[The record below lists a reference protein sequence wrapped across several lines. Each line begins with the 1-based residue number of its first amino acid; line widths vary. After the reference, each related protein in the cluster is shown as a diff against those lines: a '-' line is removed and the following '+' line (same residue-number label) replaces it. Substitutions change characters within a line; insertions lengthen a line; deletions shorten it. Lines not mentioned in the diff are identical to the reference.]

1 MGAISLKYK
10 SKSGN
15 LTAPGDVDPGAM
27 IPLMTTTLSTASASV
42 TFSSIPQEY
51 EHLQVRVWGW
61 NTSGSDR
68 SLAIYYNSDTG
79 INYVNH
85 YLQGNGSSATAGA
98 ETGRGQTFII
108 DSNAGQ
114 TGFNGDVNKAST
126 FLIDILD
133 YANTNKFTT
142 VRALGGW
149 DGNGSGVVGLASALW
164 RSTAA
169 INTLTF
175 FLPYSTNIGAGSKFA
190 LYGIKRAGA

>member
-1 MGAISLKYK
+1 MASISLKYK

-27 IPLMTTTLSTASASV
+27 IPLATTTLSTASANV
-42 TFSSIPQEY
+42 TFSSIPQGY

-85 YLQGNGSSATAGA
+85 YLQGNGTSVTAGA

-114 TGFNGDVNKAST
+114 TGFNGDVNKASV
-126 FLIDILD
+126 FIIDILD
-133 YANTNKFTT
+133 YANTNKLKT
-142 VRALGGW
+142 VRAFGGW
-149 DGNGSGVVGLASALW
+149 DGNGGGVVGLASSLW

-169 INTLTF
+169 ISTLTF
-175 FLPYSTNIGAGSKFA
+175 FLPYSTNLGAGSTFA

>member
-1 MGAISLKYK
+1 MAVSSLKNK
-10 SKSGN
+10 TKLST
-15 LTAPGDVDPGAM
+15 LTSPFDIDLGGM
-27 IPLMTTTLSTASASV
+27 IPLMTTTLSTSAVSV
-42 TFSSIPQEY
+42 TFSDIPQSY

-108 DSNAGQ
+108 DSAAGQ
-114 TGFNGDVNKAST
+114 TGLNGDVNKASV

-133 YANTNKFTT
+133 YANTNKNTT

-149 DGNGSGVVGLASALW
+149 DGNGGGVVGLASSLW
-164 RSTAA
+164 LSTSA